1 MSVTVSSSPQG
12 STTGPRPP
20 ASVHGR
26 RRRRRNWSWLRGIAI
41 TVVALIFALPVI
53 WMFAAAFKTNVQVTD
68 PSVGLWFSPTLENFR
83 SVLEAGQILRSMGNS
98 LIVGFASTVLSAII
112 AVPAAWAV
120 GRFRMR
126 RAGSLIL
133 VARIIPAI
141 SLLVPWYY
149 VFAQAGLVG
158 SYTVLVLSH
167 MFVSVPLILWIM
179 ISFFEGL
186 PVELEEAART
196 DGLSAF
202 GAFWRISLPL
212 AAPGTATA
220 SLLAFV
226 FSWNNFMFALIFAD
240 EHTQTVPVTL
250 FNFISYASTDWGGLM
265 AAATLITLPVLLA
278 ALLGQ
283 KYLVAGLT
291 SGASKG

>member
-1 MSVTVSSSPQG
+1 MT
-12 STTGPRPP
+12 TATGPVP
-20 ASVHGR
+20 APTATARDR
-26 RRRRRNWSWLRGIAI
+26 RRRAASAARLTA
-41 TVVALIFALPVI
+41 VVLVVLVLALPMV

-68 PSVGLWFSPTLENFR
+68 PSVGLWFTPTLENFR
-83 SVLEAGQILRSMGNS
+83 AVIEAGQIVRSMGNS
-98 LIVGFASTVLSAII
+98 LLVGVVSTVLSAVI

-120 GRFRMR
+120 GRFAMHRT
-126 RAGSLIL
+126 ASVIL
-133 VARIIPAI
+133 VARIVPAI

-149 VFAQAGLVG
+149 LFAQLGLVG
-158 SYTVLVLSH
+158 SYTALVLSH
-167 MFVSVPLILWIM
+167 MFVSVPLIMWIM
-179 ISFFEGL
+179 ISFFAGL
-186 PVELEEAART
+186 PVELEEAAQV

-202 GAFWRISLPL
+202 GAFWRITLPL

-226 FSWNNFMFALIFAD
+226 FSWNNFMFALVFAD
-240 EHTQTVPVTL
+240 DSTQTVPVTL

-265 AAATLITLPVLLA
+265 AATTLITVPVVLA

>member
-1 MSVTVSSSPQG
+1 MTASHVT
-12 STTGPRPP
+12 TAPRGRT
-20 ASVHGR
+20 GR
-26 RRRRRNWSWLRGIAI
+26 RRGLAWLRGAAIA
-41 TVVALIFALPVI
+41 VVTLIFVLPVV

-68 PSVGLWFSPTLENFR
+68 PRVGLWFSPTLENFR
-83 SVLEAGQILRSMGNS
+83 NIVEAGQILRSMGNS
-98 LIVGFASTVLSAII
+98 LLVGVVSTVLSAVI

-120 GRFRMR
+120 GRFRMHR
-126 RAGSLIL
+126 TGSLIL
-133 VARIIPAI
+133 VARIVPAI

-149 VFAQAGLVG
+149 LFAQLGLVG
-158 SYTVLVLSH
+158 SYTVLILSQ
-167 MFVSVPLILWIM
+167 MFVSVPLITWIM
-179 ISFFEGL
+179 ISFFAGL
-186 PVELEEAART
+186 PVELEEAGRT

-202 GAFWRISLPL
+202 GAFWRITLPL

-226 FSWNNFMFALIFAD
+226 FSWNNFMFALVFAD
-240 EHTQTVPVTL
+240 DRTQTVPVAL

-265 AAATLITLPVLLA
+265 AAATLITVPVVVA
-278 ALLGQ
+278 AVVGQ

>member
-1 MSVTVSSSPQG
+1 MSVTVSASPRK
-12 STTGPRPP
+12 TTGPRATPP
-20 ASVHGR
+20 GGAH
-26 RRRRRNWSWLRGIAI
+26 RRRNRAWLRGTAI
-41 TVVALIFALPVI
+41 TVVALVFALPII

-68 PSVGLWFSPTLENFR
+68 PSVGLWFSPTLDNFR
-83 SVLEAGQILRSMGNS
+83 SVLEAGQILRSMTNS
-98 LIVGFASTVLSAII
+98 LIVGFLSTLLSAII

-120 GRFRMR
+120 GRFRMH

-133 VARIIPAI
+133 VARIIPGI

-202 GAFWRISLPL
+202 GAFWRITLPL

-278 ALLGQ
+278 AILGQ

-291 SGASKG
+291 SGATKG

>member
-1 MSVTVSSSPQG
+1 MTASHVT
-12 STTGPRPP
+12 TAPRGRT
-20 ASVHGR
+20 GR
-26 RRRRRNWSWLRGIAI
+26 RRGLAWLRGAAI
-41 TVVALIFALPVI
+41 TVVTLIFVLPVV

-68 PSVGLWFSPTLENFR
+68 PRVGLWFSPTLENFR
-83 SVLEAGQILRSMGNS
+83 NIVEAGQILRSMGNS
-98 LIVGFASTVLSAII
+98 LLVGVVSTVLSAVI

-120 GRFRMR
+120 GRFRMHR
-126 RAGSLIL
+126 TGSLIL
-133 VARIIPAI
+133 VARIVPAI

-149 VFAQAGLVG
+149 LFAQIGLVG
-158 SYTVLVLSH
+158 SYTVLILSQ
-167 MFVSVPLILWIM
+167 MFVSVPLITWIM
-179 ISFFEGL
+179 ISFFAGL
-186 PVELEEAART
+186 PVELEEAGRT

-202 GAFWRISLPL
+202 GAFWRITLPL

-226 FSWNNFMFALIFAD
+226 FSWNNFMFALVFAD
-240 EHTQTVPVTL
+240 DRTQTVPVAL

-265 AAATLITLPVLLA
+265 AAATLITVPVVVA
-278 ALLGQ
+278 AVVGQ

>member
-1 MSVTVSSSPQG
+1 MSATVSSRTRQT
-12 STTGPRPP
+12 TTGLRPP
-20 ASVHGR
+20 PPVNGR
-26 RRRRRNWSWLRGIAI
+26 KRRSWSWLRAIAI
-41 TVVALIFALPVI
+41 TVVCLVFVLPLV

-68 PSVGLWFSPTLENFR
+68 PSVGLWFSPTLDNFR
-83 SVLEAGQILRSMGNS
+83 SVIDAGLILKSMGNS
-98 LIVGFASTVLSAII
+98 LIVGALSTVLSAVI

-120 GRFRMR
+120 GRFRMH

-133 VARIIPAI
+133 VARIVPGI

-149 VFAQAGLVG
+149 LFAQAGLVG

>member
-1 MSVTVSSSPQG
+1 MSANAATS
-12 STTGPRPP
+12 R
-20 ASVHGR
+20 AGR
-26 RRRRRNWSWLRGIAI
+26 RRHPWSLLRG
-41 TVVALIFALPVI
+41 VAVTAVSLVFALPIV

-68 PSVGLWFSPTLENFR
+68 PSVGLFFSPTLENFR
-83 SVLEAGQILRSMGNS
+83 NVLADGEILRSLRNS
-98 LIVGFASTVLSAII
+98 LIVGGVSTALSALI

-120 GRFRMR
+120 GRFRMHR
-126 RAGSLIL
+126 TGSLIL
-133 VARIIPAI
+133 IARIVPAV

-149 VFAQAGLVG
+149 LFARAGLVG
-158 SYTVLVLSH
+158 SYTVLILSH

-179 ISFFEGL
+179 IGFFEGL

-202 GAFWRISLPL
+202 GAFWRIALPL

-240 EHTQTVPVTL
+240 ENTRTAPVTL

-265 AAATLITLPVLLA
+265 AAAALMTIPVVLVA
-278 ALLGQ
+278 VLGQ
-283 KYLVAGLT
+283 KHLVAGLT
-291 SGASKG
+291 AGATKG

>member
-1 MSVTVSSSPQG
+1 MSTHTAGAVRSRLG
-12 STTGPRPP
+12 
-20 ASVHGR
+20 
-26 RRRRRNWSWLRGIAI
+26 WLRGIA
-41 TVVALIFALPVI
+41 VAAVSLIFVLPIV

-68 PSVGLWFSPTLENFR
+68 PSVGLLFSPTFENFR
-83 SVLEAGQILRSMGNS
+83 NVLADGEILRSLRNS
-98 LIVGFASTVLSAII
+98 LIVGGVSTALSALI

-120 GRFRMR
+120 GRFRMHR
-126 RAGSLIL
+126 TGSLVL
-133 VARIIPAI
+133 VARIVPAV

-149 VFAQAGLVG
+149 LFAQAGLVG
-158 SYTVLVLSH
+158 SYTVLILSH

-179 ISFFEGL
+179 IGFFESL

-196 DGLSAF
+196 DGLTAF
-202 GAFWRISLPL
+202 GAFWRIALPL

-226 FSWNNFMFALIFAD
+226 SSWNNFMFALIFAD
-240 EHTQTVPVTL
+240 ETTQTAPVTL

-265 AAATLITLPVLLA
+265 AVATLMTVPVVIA

-291 SGASKG
+291 AGATKG

>member
-1 MSVTVSSSPQG
+1 MSTHSAGAVRSRLG
-12 STTGPRPP
+12 L
-20 ASVHGR
+20 
-26 RRRRRNWSWLRGIAI
+26 LRGIAVI
-41 TVVALIFALPVI
+41 AVSLIFALPIV

-68 PSVGLWFSPTLENFR
+68 PGVGLIFSPTFENFR
-83 SVLEAGQILRSMGNS
+83 NVLEDGEILRSLRNS
-98 LIVGFASTVLSAII
+98 LIVGGVSTALSALI

-120 GRFRMR
+120 GRFRMHR
-126 RAGSLIL
+126 TGSLVL
-133 VARIIPAI
+133 VARIVPAV

-149 VFAQAGLVG
+149 LFAQAGLVG
-158 SYTVLVLSH
+158 SYTVLILSH

-179 ISFFEGL
+179 IGFFEGL

-196 DGLSAF
+196 DGLTAF
-202 GAFWRISLPL
+202 GAFWRIALPL

-226 FSWNNFMFALIFAD
+226 SSWNNFMFALIFAD
-240 EHTQTVPVTL
+240 ETTQTAPVTL

-265 AAATLITLPVLLA
+265 AVATLMTVPVVIA
-278 ALLGQ
+278 ALIGQ

-291 SGASKG
+291 AGATKG

>member
-1 MSVTVSSSPQG
+1 MSATVTPAAGPQAAP
-12 STTGPRPP
+12 SFL
-20 ASVHGR
+20 AR
-26 RRRRRNWSWLRGIAI
+26 RVRGWLRGTAI
-41 TVVALIFALPVI
+41 TLVTLVFALPLV
-53 WMFAAAFKTNVQVTD
+53 WMFAAAFKTNLQVTD
-68 PSVGLWFSPTLENFR
+68 PSVGLWFEPTLDNFR
-83 SVLEAGQILRSMGNS
+83 SIVEAGQIVRSMGNS
-98 LIVGFASTVLSAII
+98 LLVGVVSTALSVVI

-120 GRFRMR
+120 GRFSMHRT
-126 RAGSLIL
+126 GSLIL
-133 VARIIPAI
+133 VARIVPAI

-149 VFAQAGLVG
+149 LFAQMGLVG

-167 MFVSVPLILWIM
+167 MFVSVPLIMWIM
-179 ISFFEGL
+179 IGFFAGL

-226 FSWNNFMFALIFAD
+226 FSWNNFMFALVFAD
-240 EHTQTVPVTL
+240 DRTQTVPVTL

-265 AAATLITLPVLLA
+265 AAATLITVPVVIA
-278 ALLGQ
+278 AVLGQ

-291 SGASKG
+291 AGATKG